1 MENRKDPTRREFLL
15 ELAKKGTYLA
25 PLVASFA
32 VAPELLAAQV
42 GSPPGKMMMMMMMGM
57 GMAAPA
63 AAGAG
68 AGAGA
73 TEAGSRP
80 SELHPAPSRKK
91 N

>member
-15 ELAKKGTYLA
+15 QLAKKGTYLA

-32 VAPELLAAQV
+32 VAPELLAAQ
-42 GSPPGKMMMMMMMGM
+42 GRSPPGKMMMMM
-57 GMAAPA
+57 AAPA
-63 AAGAG
+63 APAAR

-80 SELHPAPSRKK
+80 SELHPAPGRKK

>member
-32 VAPELLAAQV
+32 VAPELLAVQ
-42 GSPPGKMMMMMMMGM
+42 GRSPPGKDMRMAMMM
-57 GMAAPA
+57 APA
-63 AAGAG
+63 AAP
-68 AGAGA
+68 GAGA

-80 SELHPAPSRKK
+80 SQLHPAPGRKK